1 MITTAKAS
9 RTQPLSVSVDMEKG
23 AGGPP
28 IDPGYIRVH
37 VRVDVGSRGGS
48 SGGSDAARRRREER
62 CGVGSPGLRASALRR
77 RIPRTSHGI
86 PDVRHRLLRSP
97 DEWLPWL
104 GLLTSYF

>member
-37 VRVDVGSRGGS
+37 VRVDVGSRPLLSFLSILYFHSQCGLSPTLAQYGLHQI
-48 SGGSDAARRRREER
+48 DAFVYLRETAKEM
-62 CGVGSPGLRASALRR
+62 CWLEGLVH
-77 RIPRTSHGI
+77 RTLSFE
-86 PDVRHRLLRSP
+86 VA
-97 DEWLPWL
+97 
-104 GLLTSYF
+104 

>member
-48 SGGSDAARRRREER
+48 SGGSDAA
-62 CGVGSPGLRASALRR
+62 SPALRASALRR

-86 PDVRHRLLRSP
+86 PDVRHRLLRSS
-97 DEWLPWL
+97 DE
-104 GLLTSYF
+104 